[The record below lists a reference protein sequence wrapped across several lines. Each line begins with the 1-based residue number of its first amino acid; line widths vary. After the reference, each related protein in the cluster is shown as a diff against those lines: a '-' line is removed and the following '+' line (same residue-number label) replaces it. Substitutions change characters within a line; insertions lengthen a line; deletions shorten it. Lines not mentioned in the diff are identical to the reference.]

1 MSAFPRLHQM
11 QREGGEMATRTLR
24 IWEKELPKKR
34 GESEVTF
41 RTNIKERG
49 ADKTTHHSAITINTA
64 NIFNGI
70 TQHNFSKRVVIL
82 ILWCTI
88 LIGSM

>member
-1 MSAFPRLHQM
+1 M

-70 TQHNFSKRVVIL
+70 TQHNFSKSGNSDFMVYHFDWKHVGLCI
-82 ILWCTI
+82 
-88 LIGSM
+88 